1 MLTIDDPQQAALMC
15 GGSGVTTFDL
25 ANISMTAVRL
35 A

>member
-1 MLTIDDPQQAALMC
+1 MLTVDEPQSASLIC
-15 GGSGVTTFDL
+15 GGSGATTFDM